1 MADSLGVRKVKQ
13 NVLLSPHNWLTS
25 VLLHSISGHI
35 HEHAKRKHPYH
46 LIVSETYIL
55 LTSVWDSQTL
65 SQGGRNALKSP
76 GTFLR
81 LASSLFKNQK
91 AIWFDVAVA

>member
-46 LIVSETYIL
+46 LIVSET
-55 LTSVWDSQTL
+55 
-65 SQGGRNALKSP
+65 
-76 GTFLR
+76 
-81 LASSLFKNQK
+81 
-91 AIWFDVAVA
+91 